1 MSHIEVKANN
11 GEEIVAYE
19 LDFMTALIYFVMGF
33 NPDDQPFA
41 VAVFSAEDPGPD
53 ATLEEAAPL
62 HMEFADTYEEAR
74 DRAEQIAALINGGT
88 FEYQPPNLD
97 QL

>member
-1 MSHIEVKANN
+1 MSCIEVKANN
-11 GEEIVAYE
+11 GQDVVAHE
-19 LDFMTALIYFVMGF
+19 LDSMTALIYFMMGF
-33 NPDDQPFA
+33 NPDNQEFA
-41 VAVFSAEDPGPD
+41 VEVFSAEDPGPD
-53 ATLEEAAPL
+53 ATLEETAPL